1 MVQGVTLT
9 LPDTIEN
16 FRLTPGEVRVEL
28 ACALYA
34 RGLIGRVGATELAGI
49 DFFSFQRALG
59 ERGIAI
65 CTEQML
71 EEDLASL
78 KALFPA

>member
-1 MVQGVTLT
+1 MTLT

-34 RGLIGRVGATELAGI
+34 RGLIGRVGTTKLAGV
-49 DFFSFQRALG
+49 DFFAFQHALG
-59 ERGIAI
+59 DRGIPI
-65 CTEQML
+65 VTEQML
-71 EEDLASL
+71 EDDLASL
-78 KALFPA
+78 KALFPS

>member
-1 MVQGVTLT
+1 MTLT

-34 RGLIGRVGATELAGI
+34 RGLIGRVGAAELAGL
-49 DFFSFQRALG
+49 DFFAFQHALG
-59 ERGIAI
+59 ERGIPIVTA
-65 CTEQML
+65 QML
-71 EEDLASL
+71 EDDLTSL
-78 KALFPA
+78 KALFPR